1 MLNNRFFQYLFP
13 LTIAFVLLAAFV
25 TPANNSLDSD
35 VLNYTNKFRRS
46 HNKTALILRDDLSAI
61 ARKHSQDMASGRKD
75 FGHTGFDQR
84 SAQVRRIFA
93 SCTLA
98 ENVAYGADTGKDA
111 VDQWKNSS
119 GHRKNLLGNYTY
131 IGIGTARDRQGRIY
145 YTQIFVR

>member
-1 MLNNRFFQYLFP
+1 MLNKRFFLYLFP
-13 LTIAFVLLAAFV
+13 LTLFFVVLASFIA
-25 TPANNSLDSD
+25 PDGSLDND
-35 VLNYTNKFRRS
+35 VLNHTNKFRRS
-46 HNKTALILRDDLSAI
+46 HNKPALVLRDDLSAI

-75 FGHTGFDQR
+75 FGHIGFEQR
-84 SAQVRRIFA
+84 SAQVRRIFK

-98 ENVAYGADTGKDA
+98 ENVAYGAETGKEA

-145 YTQIFVR
+145 YTQILVR